1 MVHYS
6 RHQLLVLLTLLAT
19 FGGGLAVERW
29 RRVHPE
35 IVERL
40 ERFDRAG
47 APEIIVGL
55 DRQPGG
61 PPFRPSKRR
70 ADGRAMSRSPIDLNL
85 ATVEELTRLPGVG
98 PELAARIVEAR
109 SVEAF
114 AIVDDLRRVRGL
126 GESKLEGMRP
136 LVTIGAR

>member
-29 RRVHPE
+29 RRAHPE
-35 IVERL
+35 LDERL

-47 APEIIVGL
+47 TPEIVIGL
-55 DRQPGG
+55 ARHQGG
-61 PPFRPSKRR
+61 PRFRPPKLRTDDR
-70 ADGRAMSRSPIDLNL
+70 AASRSPIDLNL

-109 SVEAF
+109 RVEAF
-114 AIVDDLRRVRGL
+114 ATVDDLRRVRGL
-126 GESKLEGMRP
+126 GESKLERMRP
-136 LVTIGAR
+136 LVTVGSR